1 MLGCLEQMRKTT
13 NEFLC
18 LEKDLVTFLN
28 LPDRSSFELT
38 SDFVWIKD
46 AQAQI
51 KEMFKENQQA
61 PHALLEQ
68 YKKYEYILN
77 VDKKKLIKDLFN
89 KPITE
94 DNPKEKADYAE
105 IAKKLNQFH

>member
-1 MLGCLEQMRKTT
+1 MRKTT

-38 SDFVWIKD
+38 TDFPWLKE
-46 AQAQI
+46 ARTQI
-51 KEMFKENQQA
+51 QEMFKENQVA
-61 PHALLEQ
+61 PHALLEE

-77 VDKKKLIKDLFN
+77 VDKKKLIKELFN

-105 IAKKLNQFH
+105 IAKKLN